1 MFRNGDIVR
10 LKEDT
15 LFYDAGLL
23 CRVIN
28 AEPIDNASVEIIG
41 GTFNKD
47 IGCNKYAN
55 LKIFELVERKN
66 NGLYI

>member
-15 LFYDAGLL
+15 LFYNKGLL
-23 CRVIN
+23 CRIIN
-28 AEPIDNASVEIIG
+28 AKPFDNAEVEIIG
-41 GTFNKD
+41 GTLNNN
-47 IGCNKYAN
+47 IGSFKYAN